1 MAKDAPRIEKPCRV
15 CGEIMYCTPRRE
27 VCSKCRR
34 IAEREGKRMRDKKAA
49 REDHPKSVNA
59 PRLHHDKNNPRT
71 EITVRWE

>member
-34 IAEREGKRMRDKKAA
+34 EKEKMYKREKRTAATVHGRKSGNPIRLPLNLLTGKF
-49 REDHPKSVNA
+49 
-59 PRLHHDKNNPRT
+59 
-71 EITVRWE
+71 

>member
-34 IAEREGKRMRDKKAA
+34 IAERDGKRMRDKAATVAPEKAE
-49 REDHPKSVNA
+49 RHQPC
-59 PRLHHDKNNPRT
+59 RF
-71 EITVRWE
+71 

>member
-49 REDHPKSVNA
+49 REDHQKSVNA
-59 PRLHHDKNNPRT
+59 PRLPLS
-71 EITVRWE
+71 I